1 MVKCDAV
8 LFLVPPQLQRPGE
21 YTRACNVSLPLSS
34 MAPDTLHND
43 LSLPYVGVSSWALPV
58 AC

>member
-1 MVKCDAV
+1 MVKRDVV

-34 MAPDTLHND
+34 MAPDTLRWTAHHTV
-43 LSLPYVGVSSWALPV
+43 PE
-58 AC
+58 

>member
-1 MVKCDAV
+1 MVKRDVV

-34 MAPDTLHND
+34 MAPDTLHDD
-43 LSLPYVGVSSWALPV
+43 LSLPYVAGHCP
-58 AC
+58 